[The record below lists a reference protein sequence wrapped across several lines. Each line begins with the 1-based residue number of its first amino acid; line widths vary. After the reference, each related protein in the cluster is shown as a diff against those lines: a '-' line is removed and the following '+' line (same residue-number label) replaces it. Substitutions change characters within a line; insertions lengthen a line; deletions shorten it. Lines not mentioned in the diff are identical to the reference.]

1 MAYAKGIYTSGTE
14 SKKKKITPDPAKSQ
28 PTVQKPVK
36 PETVNVPAQTA
47 NEARQEQLRDQQYR
61 ARQTPP
67 DTEAEP
73 VHKPVKPATVN
84 VPAQSTNAARAEQL
98 AAQQR
103 RRQQAEPR
111 KGQSLAAAK
120 EQAEEAWQR
129 WLWREDYNPN
139 NPTKLE
145 DFYRKAGIPLSQ
157 NASFDGRVPTLE
169 QLQEAVQRDR
179 AETLST
185 EAARREQ
192 AARRKRELEELDARM
207 EREWYS
213 DDPQWQAT
221 HRDVD
226 EARDEQL
233 AARRYQEQRERGQ
246 KAYDL
251 STQAALD
258 EKLAMRAEVAIQSN
272 LER

>member
-1 MAYAKGIYTSGTE
+1 M
-14 SKKKKITPDPAKSQ
+14 
-28 PTVQKPVK
+28 
-36 PETVNVPAQTA
+36 
-47 NEARQEQLRDQQYR
+47 
-61 ARQTPP
+61 
-67 DTEAEP
+67 
-73 VHKPVKPATVN
+73 
-84 VPAQSTNAARAEQL
+84 
-98 AAQQR
+98 
-103 RRQQAEPR
+103 
-111 KGQSLAAAK
+111 
-120 EQAEEAWQR
+120 
-129 WLWREDYNPN
+129 
-139 NPTKLE
+139 
-145 DFYRKAGIPLSQ
+145 
-157 NASFDGRVPTLE
+157 PTLE

-213 DDPQWQAT
+213 DDPQWQAA
-221 HRDVD
+221 HRNVD

-258 EKLAMRAEVAIQSN
+258 EKYTVREHQQL
-272 LER
+272 LEIVNRGDYTEHRMIHVQRQKRRKPSMILRHLIGKVVLSPR

>member
-1 MAYAKGIYTSGTE
+1 MEDAWSNWTWE
-14 SKKKKITPDPAKSQ
+14 
-28 PTVQKPVK
+28 
-36 PETVNVPAQTA
+36 
-47 NEARQEQLRDQQYR
+47 
-61 ARQTPP
+61 
-67 DTEAEP
+67 
-73 VHKPVKPATVN
+73 
-84 VPAQSTNAARAEQL
+84 
-98 AAQQR
+98 
-103 RRQQAEPR
+103 
-111 KGQSLAAAK
+111 K
-120 EQAEEAWQR
+120 E
-129 WLWREDYNPN
+129 YNPN

-157 NASFDGRVPTLE
+157 NVSFDGRVPTLE

-213 DDPQWQAT
+213 DDPQWQAA
-221 HRDVD
+221 HRNVD

-233 AARRYQEQRERGQ
+233 AAHKYQEQRERGQ

-258 EKLAMRAEVAIQSN
+258 EKFARRENLANKPVGGYTEKEESARRFWRNFLNNRRVEQ
-272 LER
+272 L